1 MRMPGSQLKFN
12 MVHQAADLPSKPP
25 HQQSPHLEDGKPIL
39 PQAKPFKSSL
49 ALSLPTSNPTENPI
63 DHTLNKCPSLPV
75 PLLRSK
81 KNSCNFFFP
90 LIYLFPG
97 LEDPMEKGMATHSS
111 ILASE
116 IPWTREVWRA
126 TVRGLAKSRSD
137 TTERLTLSFTFTF
150 FNHCL
155 YQFSS

>member
-25 HQQSPHLEDGKPIL
+25 HQQSPHLEDGKPIR

-49 ALSLPTSNPTENPI
+49 ALSLPTSNPTENPT
-63 DHTLNKCPSLPV
+63 DRTLNKCPSLAV

-81 KNSCNFFFP
+81 KNSCNFFFSTDLPFSRFGRSHGEGNGYP
-90 LIYLFPG
+90 LQY
-97 LEDPMEKGMATHSS
+97 SCR
-111 ILASE
+111 E

-126 TVRGLAKSRSD
+126 TVRGLAKSWSD
-137 TTERLTLSFTFTF
+137 KTDRLTLSFTFTF

>member
-1 MRMPGSQLKFN
+1 MPISSST
-12 MVHQAADLPSKPP
+12 A
-25 HQQSPHLEDGKPIL
+25 
-39 PQAKPFKSSL
+39 PQVKEEFL
-49 ALSLPTSNPTENPI
+49 Q
-63 DHTLNKCPSLPV
+63 
-75 PLLRSK
+75 
-81 KNSCNFFFP
+81 FFFP

-111 ILASE
+111 ILAWE

-126 TVRGLAKSRSD
+126 TVRGLAKSWSD
-137 TTERLTLSFTFTF
+137 KTDRLTLSFTFTF